1 MVKHPLYFTGSI
13 YNMEIAKLITVI
25 LASALKFIGGPLTGI
40 AIGLSW
46 IQTAAC
52 TVTGMMLAVIGVT
65 YAGEILR
72 RLSKRIRKKPPRR
85 FNRRTRLAVKIWR
98 KAGMAGIALLTP
110 LILTPIGGT
119 LLAVSYRVHRGKI
132 FLYMLLSGLF
142 WGIALT
148 LALYNI
154 PGLPELFH

>member
-1 MVKHPLYFTGSI
+1 
-13 YNMEIAKLITVI
+13 MEVAKYITVI

-52 TVTGMMLAVIGVT
+52 TVIGMMLAVVAVA
-65 YAGEILR
+65 YAGELLR
-72 RLSKRIRKKPPRR
+72 RISRRFSKKPARR
-85 FNRRTRLAVKIWR
+85 FSRRTRLAVKIWK
-98 KAGMAGIALLTP
+98 KAGMVGIALLTP

-119 LLAVSYRVHRGKI
+119 VLAVSYRVHRGQI
-132 FLYMLLSGLF
+132 FLYMLMSALF
-142 WGIALT
+142 WGTVLT